1 MHDESR
7 CTYPAVKGETLDQD
21 DATHAWESALAT
33 VASKLKEASSVALL
47 LSPNL
52 SCEDAWLLCDL
63 VRSADE
69 KAIIGLG
76 PVPVVGEDKTFKSG
90 FVVRSEKAPNARGVE
105 TAAGHILDVDT
116 WKKEVANA
124 DVVIVTGNY
133 PAIWDTPTL
142 NGNQYLV
149 LIDTLSNELTER
161 ADAFL
166 PAATWA
172 EKAGTFE
179 NINNVLQTF
188 EQALIPIGHSHSE
201 AQIAI
206 DLHALVNDTLSTTFN
221 AATVRRRMADSGIGK
236 MLDVKQSQ
244 SVNRIESDM
253 PLSEV

>member
-1 MHDESR
+1 M
-7 CTYPAVKGETLDQD
+7 
-21 DATHAWESALAT
+21 
-33 VASKLKEASSVALL
+33 
-47 LSPNL
+47 
-52 SCEDAWLLCDL
+52 
-63 VRSADE
+63 RSADE

-76 PVPVVGEDKTFKSG
+76 SVPVDGDDKTFKSG

-105 TAAGHILDVDT
+105 TAAGHVIDVQT
-116 WKKEVANA
+116 WQKEAANA

-133 PAIWDTPTL
+133 SSSWETPTISD
-142 NGNQYLV
+142 NQYLV
-149 LIDTLSNELTER
+149 LIDTLANELTER
-161 ADAFL
+161 SDAFL

-179 NINNVLQTF
+179 NVNNVLQTF
-188 EQALIPIGHSHSE
+188 EQALMPIGHSHSE
-201 AQIAI
+201 AQIAM